1 MRDSVRL
8 AFQGFTT
15 RFEGALDYMYLDVLG
30 LVTTGIGNLI
40 DPIYTATGLPWVHRS
55 DGSPAGRDQIILEWQ
70 RVKALQA
77 WKGYGGGYFGDGAQ
91 IILTPEGVDALVD
104 GKLMANE
111 AILKRR
117 FVLWEQWPADAQ
129 LGTLSVAWAAGPAWV
144 APNFDMAA
152 RALDFAGCRTECWLN
167 DKGNPGLT
175 PRNLANQSLFL
186 NANSVQ
192 LAGGDFE
199 TLYYPGA
206 PQ

>member
-1 MRDSVRL
+1 
-8 AFQGFTT
+8 
-15 RFEGALDYMYLDVLG
+15 MYLDVLG